1 MSTFTKLI
9 GASCKYGQRKDG
21 VQLGAKYIFKH
32 MRANNGVNYI
42 DDFENDGYKQLF
54 NLHNTY
60 LNNGWKPLTLGG
72 DHSISLAT
80 VASSVEKYK
89 DDLTVVWVDAHAD
102 IHTRE
107 SSPSQNLHG
116 MPLGSLLGHDPL
128 FNFPQIKPEQLV
140 YIGLRDV
147 DPYEQ
152 QIIRDLNIESYT
164 MDDINKHSLNDI
176 LSNVYK
182 NSEAIHLSFDVDA
195 LDPVY
200 ISCTGTP
207 VKYGLSL
214 NDATKIITKL
224 KPKIISSDIVEFNP
238 LLGNKKQAL
247 KEAFR
252 IMDIIKM
259 LD

>member
-1 MSTFTKLI
+1 M
-9 GASCKYGQRKDG
+9 
-21 VQLGAKYIFKH
+21 
-32 MRANNGVNYI
+32 
-42 DDFENDGYKQLF
+42 
-54 NLHNTY
+54 
-60 LNNGWKPLTLGG
+60 
-72 DHSISLAT
+72 
-80 VASSVEKYK
+80 
-89 DDLTVVWVDAHAD
+89 
-102 IHTRE
+102 
-107 SSPSQNLHG
+107 
-116 MPLGSLLGHDPL
+116 
-128 FNFPQIKPEQLV
+128 
-140 YIGLRDV
+140 
-147 DPYEQ
+147 
-152 QIIRDLNIESYT
+152 
-164 MDDINKHSLNDI
+164 